1 MSKRIAVVGAGAIG
15 ASIGAYLIREGQD
28 VTLIDQWAAHVEKM
42 KHEGL
47 TLTDLNET
55 FTVPVKALHLSEV
68 SSVHE
73 AFDIVYLAVK
83 SYDTRWSTYLIEP
96 LLTPRG
102 FILPA
107 QNSLNDEI
115 VAHIVGYHRTVG
127 CVPTIS
133 AGVYKP
139 GQVVRTDPMTTHCF
153 TVGELSGRITPR
165 VREVVAA
172 LQVIGPSEATTNIWG
187 ARWAKM
193 VTNCMGNALAGLMG
207 PNVALMT
214 EAQRDLAALVR
225 VCLGSEVVRVAQ
237 ALGVAVEPVNGIS
250 AQQFATAKSRNEIMT
265 IKRQLEKAWSARRLS
280 EDQIA
285 RLGAPGR
292 ASLLQDVIKGRQTE
306 VDELNGLVVTKGREV
321 SVPTPMN
328 EAIVDLMKALEQGRI
343 TADPVN
349 IEYLKAYVPT

>member
-1 MSKRIAVVGAGAIG
+1 MKERIAVVGAGAIG

-42 KHEGL
+42 KHGGL
-47 TLTDLNET
+47 TLTDLKET
-55 FTVPVKALHLSEV
+55 FTVPVKALHVSEV

-73 AFDIVYLAVK
+73 AFDIVYLSVK

-96 LLTPRG
+96 LIKPGG

-133 AGVYKP
+133 AGVYNP

-172 LQVIGPSEATTNIWG
+172 LQVIGPSKATTNIWG
-187 ARWAKM
+187 VRWAKM
-193 VTNCMGNALAGLMG
+193 VTNCMGNALAGLIG
-207 PNVALMT
+207 PNVTTMT
-214 EAQRDLAALVR
+214 EAQRDFAALVR

-237 ALGVAVEPVNGIS
+237 ALGVAVEPIGGIS
-250 AQQFATAKSRNEIMT
+250 AKKFATAKSRNAIT
-265 IKRQLEKAWSARRLS
+265 AIKSQLEKAWSTRRLS
-280 EDQIA
+280 EEQIE

-306 VDELNGLVVTKGREV
+306 VDELNGLVVSKGRELG
-321 SVPTPMN
+321 VPTPVN
-328 EAIVDLMKALEQGRI
+328 EAIVELMNALERGG
-343 TADPVN
+343 
-349 IEYLKAYVPT
+349 IEPNPANLEYFKSCVPT